1 MLTARLRKIPVQSG
15 SQSIQKVSVHGGH
28 SGQFCL
34 HAKNNLEE
42 VIEAYIAQGFVWVGI
57 TEHMPPMTDHHRY
70 PDEAEHGITSTA
82 LQEQF
87 LRYFAECRALQQ
99 RYAGQIQIFTAFETE
114 TYPGSLLYI
123 RNLIKTTKPDYIVG
137 SVHHVGGV
145 SIDFNQQ
152 HYQQAILESG
162 DLEQLYCNYFDAQ
175 LTMLGELA
183 PSVVG
188 HFDLIRI
195 FDSNYLQTLQL
206 HSVWA
211 RIQRNLELIV
221 ELDLILDFNLR
232 GFDKTLEQYPSLPVL
247 KKALELGIAIVPGD
261 DSHGVNSVGRNY
273 DKGVALLAELGHNC
287 QWRQP
292 RLTKYNY

>member
-1 MLTARLRKIPVQSG
+1 MQST
-15 SQSIQKVSVHGGH
+15 SQTIQKVSVHGGH

-42 VIEAYIAQGFVWVGI
+42 VIEAYIAAGFTWVGI
-57 TEHMPPMTDHHRY
+57 TEHMPPMSDKHRY
-70 PDEAEHGITSTA
+70 PDEAEHGITSAA

-87 LRYFAECRALQQ
+87 SRYFIECRALQQ
-99 RYAGQIQIFTAFETE
+99 KYAGQIKIFTAFETE
-114 TYPGSLLYI
+114 TYPGSMSYI
-123 RNLIKTTKPDYIVG
+123 QKLIKTFRPDYIVG
-137 SVHHVGGV
+137 SVHHVGNI
-145 SIDFNQQ
+145 SIDVNPQL
-152 HYQQAILESG
+152 YAQAVMESG
-162 DLEQLYCNYFDAQ
+162 DIEQLYCHYFDAQ
-175 LTMLGELA
+175 LTMLGELEPA
-183 PSVVG
+183 VVG

-211 RIQRNLELIV
+211 RVERNLELIKD
-221 ELDLILDFNLR
+221 LDLILDFNLR

-247 KKALELGIAIVPGD
+247 KKAIELGITIVPGD

-273 DKGVALLAELGHNC
+273 DKGVALLTELGHNC

-292 RLTKYNY
+292 RLIKNNKYQGG